1 MKGLVSGRWQ
11 RWVSG
16 LQGRQKQRPRLMH
29 PWAQRAA
36 SCTRHAEVQAICMP
50 PRSPVMQKKREVWGR
65 PQLLPAR
72 HTRYASIEPGRGVV
86 AMGGTVGKIT
96 ALIRKT

>member
-1 MKGLVSGRWQ
+1 
-11 RWVSG
+11 
-16 LQGRQKQRPRLMH
+16 
-29 PWAQRAA
+29 
-36 SCTRHAEVQAICMP
+36 
-50 PRSPVMQKKREVWGR
+50 MQKKREVWGR

-72 HTRYASIEPGRGVV
+72 HTRYASVELGRGVV